1 MPSPAETRAK
11 NKKKLQEESGLA
23 ITSLM
28 DMMTIILV
36 FLLKSYS
43 VEDIQVKPSA
53 DLKLPLSTAKKEPEV
68 AVNVVISKRTLSVD
82 GVKVIDVDPSSLEVA
97 DEYKRGTMIT
107 PLYDTLQEKADDAKA
122 LAARNP
128 NQPFKGRLLLQCD
141 KDIPFSLLREVM
153 YTAGQAQFGEFKFV
167 VFKSEGE

>member
-1 MPSPAETRAK
+1 MPNVAELRAK
-11 NKKKLQEESGLA
+11 SRKRAAEEGGLS

-43 VEDIQVKPSA
+43 VEDIQVNPEG
-53 DLKLPLSTAKKEPEV
+53 DLQLPISSAKKEPEV
-68 AVNVVISKRTLSVD
+68 SVNVVVSRSSISVD
-82 GVKVIDVDPSSLEVA
+82 GVKVIDVRDSAVA

-122 LAARNP
+122 VAARNP
-128 NQPFKGRLLLQCD
+128 SQPFKGRLLLQCD
-141 KDIPFSLLREVM
+141 KTMRFSLLREVM

-167 VFKSEGE
+167 VFKEGE

>member
-1 MPSPAETRAK
+1 MPSPAELRAK
-11 NKKKLQEESGLA
+11 ARARTQEDAGLS

-53 DLKLPLSTAKKEPEV
+53 DLKLPSSTSKKDPEV
-68 AVNVVISKRTLSVD
+68 AVNVVISKRTIAVD
-82 GVKVIDVDPSSLEVA
+82 GVKVIDVTDMEVA

-107 PLYDTLQEKADDAKA
+107 PLYDTLQEKSDEGKAVAAK
-122 LAARNP
+122 NP
-128 NQPFKGRLLLQCD
+128 NNPFKGRLLLQCD

-167 VFKSEGE
+167 VFKDSDE

>member
-1 MPSPAETRAK
+1 MPDTAEIRAK
-11 NKKKLQEESGLA
+11 RKAALSAESGLS

-53 DLKLPLSTAKKEPEV
+53 DLKLPLSTAKKDPEV
-68 AVNVVISKRTLSVD
+68 AVNVVISKRTISVD
-82 GVKVIDVDPSSLEVA
+82 GVKVIDVDPGELTVA
-97 DEYKRGTMIT
+97 DEYKRGTMIS

>member
-1 MPSPAETRAK
+1 MPNPAELRAK
-11 NKKKLQEESGLA
+11 SKRRLQEEGGLT

-43 VEDIQVKPSA
+43 VEDIQVNPEG
-53 DLKLPLSTAKKEPEV
+53 DLELPMSSSTKEPEV
-68 AVNVVISKRTLSVD
+68 SVNVVVSRLSISVD
-82 GVKVIDVDPSSLEVA
+82 GVKVIDVENSEVA
-97 DEYKRGTMIT
+97 EEYKRGPIIS

-122 LAARNP
+122 VAARNP
-128 NQPFKGRLLLQCD
+128 SQPFKGRLLLQCD
-141 KDIPFSLLREVM
+141 KSTEFSLLREVM

-167 VFKSEGE
+167 VFKEGE

>member
-1 MPSPAETRAK
+1 MPSPAEIRAK
-11 NKKKLQEESGLA
+11 RKKMEDPNLS

-53 DLKLPLSTAKKEPEV
+53 DLKLPRSTAKRAPEV
-68 AVNVVISKRTLSVD
+68 AINVVVSKRTISVD
-82 GVKVIDVDPSSLEVA
+82 GVKVIDVGDGLQIA

-107 PLYDTLQEKADDAKA
+107 PLYDILAEKADEAKA
-122 LAARNP
+122 LAARSPGN
-128 NQPFKGRLLLQCD
+128 PFKGRLLLQCD
-141 KDIPFSLLREVM
+141 KDVPFSLLREVM

-167 VFKSEGE
+167 VYKDSE

>member
-1 MPSPAETRAK
+1 MPNPAEIRAK
-11 NKKKLQEESGLA
+11 KRKTEEGGLS

-53 DLKLPLSTAKKEPEV
+53 DLRLPTSTSKKAPEV
-68 AVNVVISKRTLSVD
+68 AVNVVVSKRTISVD
-82 GVKVIDVDPSSLEVA
+82 GVKVIDVSDGMEIA
-97 DEYKRGTMIT
+97 EEYKRGTMIT
-107 PLYDTLQEKADDAKA
+107 PLYDTLQEKADEAKA
-122 LAARNP
+122 VAARNP
-128 NQPFKGRLLLQCD
+128 SHPFKGRLLLQCD
-141 KDIPFSLLREVM
+141 KDVPFSLLREVM

-167 VFKSEGE
+167 VYKGGE